1 MQPHFLHS
9 NLSLFDLGKKHA
21 LINLIN
27 EQNDIGKIYLYAKDL
42 SEHEILIK
50 RSKNAGIKY
59 FNDPN
64 TFIESSN
71 TMDDVYENIDD
82 YNPSRKRKIVL
93 DDMIVGIMTSK
104 KFHAKIEELF
114 ERCRKLNISL
124 VFIAQSC
131 FPFLKDVRLNFV

>member
-1 MQPHFLHS
+1 MTIGGS
-9 NLSLFDLGKKHA
+9 KLGKIDA

-27 EQNDIGKIYLYAKDL
+27 EQNHIVKIYLYAKDL

-50 RSKNAGIKY
+50 QRKNAGIKH
-59 FNDPN
+59 FNDRN
-64 TFIESSN
+64 AFIECSN

-82 YNPSRKRKIVL
+82 YNSNRNKILVVF
-93 DDMIVGIMTSK
+93 DDIIADIMRNK
-104 KFHAKIEELF
+104 KFHAKVEELF

-131 FPFLKDVRLNFV
+131 FAFLKDFRLNFV

>member
-1 MQPHFLHS
+1 M
-9 NLSLFDLGKKHA
+9 
-21 LINLIN
+21 
-27 EQNDIGKIYLYAKDL
+27 YAKDL

-50 RSKNAGIKY
+50 KCENAGIKY
-59 FNDPN
+59 YNNPSA
-64 TFIESSN
+64 FIECSN

-82 YNPSRKRKIVL
+82 YNLNRKRKILIVF
-93 DDMIVGIMTSK
+93 DDMIADIMTNK

-131 FPFLKDVRLNFV
+131 FAFLKDVRLNFV